1 MVKKKVNNCPKAK
14 RCKYG
19 ADCINFDTF
28 KGEYLCFEAKTM
40 SQYIRPKK
48 GGEKHDNR
56 RKEKSS
62 D

>member
-19 ADCINFDTF
+19 AECINFDTV

-40 SQYIRPKK
+40 SQYARPKK
-48 GGEKHDNR
+48 GGEKHGGR
-56 RKEKSS
+56 RN
-62 D
+62 

>member
-19 ADCINFDTF
+19 AECINFDSF
-28 KGEYLCFEAKTM
+28 KGEYLCFESKLM
-40 SQYIRPKK
+40 SQYDRPKK

-56 RKEKSS
+56 
-62 D
+62 